1 MFQDKKKKKIKEEKD
16 SSDEKEKDNW
26 RIEMLQKMKSIKNL
40 PPEQLE
46 IEFHKTMAEKKRKEE
61 EEKCLE
67 MIKERQKL
75 ARKVGLF
82 IYCYQIVATRTIIFF
97 STCNSN

>member
-1 MFQDKKKKKIKEEKD
+1 
-16 SSDEKEKDNW
+16 
-26 RIEMLQKMKSIKNL
+26 MLQKMKSIKNL

-82 IYCYQIVATRTIIFF
+82 ISCF
-97 STCNSN
+97 